1 MTPATRRAYAE
12 LPSRTREDAWQR
24 QVEFLFERLAVSWTV
39 EGVEYSRQGE
49 LLTRFRMATQDERA
63 QIRDALRRHVGEH
76 FPDLEAP

>member
-12 LPSRTREDAWQR
+12 LPAQTREDAWQR

-39 EGVEYSRQGE
+39 DGVEYARQKE
-49 LLTRFRMATQDERA
+49 LLARFRMASTDERA
-63 QIRDALRRHVGEH
+63 RVRDILRRHVGEH